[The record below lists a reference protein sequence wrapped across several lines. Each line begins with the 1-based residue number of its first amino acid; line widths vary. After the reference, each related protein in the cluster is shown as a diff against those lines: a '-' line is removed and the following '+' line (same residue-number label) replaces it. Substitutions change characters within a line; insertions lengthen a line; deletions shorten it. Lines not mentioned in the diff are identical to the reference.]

1 MGAGRSELW
10 ILDFEFWV
18 GECCQRMP
26 KQLLGSKLAVL
37 VSIQNSALK
46 IQNSLLELGIFGG
59 GFDDGGEDFFDT
71 GSFCQEVF
79 GALGAE
85 DA

>member
-1 MGAGRSELW
+1 MEAGRSELW

-46 IQNSLLELGIFGG
+46 ISPWFQGLCFV
-59 GFDDGGEDFFDT
+59 GF
-71 GSFCQEVF
+71 VF
-79 GALGAE
+79 LWAV
-85 DA
+85 

>member
-59 GFDDGGEDFFDT
+59 GVVEDV
-71 GSFCQEVF
+71 GSVCVPDRLNE
-79 GALGAE
+79 
-85 DA
+85 

>member
-1 MGAGRSELW
+1 MVDGGWWIAAGRSELW

-59 GFDDGGEDFFDT
+59 GVVEDV
-71 GSFCQEVF
+71 GSVCVPDRLNE
-79 GALGAE
+79 
-85 DA
+85 

>member
-1 MGAGRSELW
+1 MEAGRSELW

-46 IQNSLLELGIFGG
+46 ISPWFQGLWFV
-59 GFDDGGEDFFDT
+59 GFV
-71 GSFCQEVF
+71 CLWAV
-79 GALGAE
+79 
-85 DA
+85 

>member
-1 MGAGRSELW
+1 MVKRIWVLNFGWWIAAGRSELW

-46 IQNSLLELGIFGG
+46 IQNSLLELGIF
-59 GFDDGGEDFFDT
+59 
-71 GSFCQEVF
+71 
-79 GALGAE
+79 
-85 DA
+85 